1 MSVIYKE
8 RERDREW
15 DTESSRGA
23 PRFTTVRRY
32 RVNPERSFE
41 GDRYEEDK
49 QIVIREREREV
60 PPREV
65 RQYRF
70 ERDIERD
77 PPSPRQ
83 LREYRFERDVERA
96 PSQRAPSPPSP
107 PRVRE
112 WRFEREVEREPREL
126 PQRSPY
132 ELEKYS
138 KSTEY
143 FSRPDPPIII
153 RQEPQQII
161 IREAPRKPII
171 IEREQPQYEIV
182 ERNEV
187 PDNRQ
192 LVRREEPPDEDYYF
206 ERTTREVDR
215 GPRRDDD
222 LYEEREY
229 RRGPKDSPSQHGDDR
244 YSSDD
249 EYYRRETR
257 VSGGRDGSPHHKRH
271 LAEGVI
277 AGIGAAELVR
287 HHRKQQG
294 EDPGHRGRQL
304 IGSAAL
310 GAVGA
315 EVITR
320 ARSRYRETQS
330 LSRSRSSS
338 RGGRRRDRYRKNSRS
353 RSRTKTLIGLGTVAA
368 IGALAGYA
376 ARNRGNNKQVANE
389 RRSRSRRR
397 RSSVG
402 GHEERAK
409 SESKHRDPQHRNTRM
424 AQAGLAAAAAAGLLE
439 RARSKSRAPIVA
451 SGLGAAALA
460 GLYEKNKARKEEK
473 ADVNTAVSLF
483 TPTRFHV
490 VMVEDVEAV
499 TMMILRSIVGGRV
512 VLLALALQ
520 AQTIGRTG
528 RNTEAAPAPAGAGVE
543 PMRLRRDKNARG
555 QREKGD
561 VSQGDNIDPYAH
573 DHSPDH
579 YSPLGY
585 PPEEY
590 YPQTNNFPPP
600 PNAGY
605 APPADYTRQAPYNPS
620 EFPPPPG
627 MTPQPQLVP
636 EQFGHPVHHPNMTG
650 EALDPHL
657 GQYPPPREYDPYPGD
672 ERYRGRGNDPENM
685 V

>member
-41 GDRYEEDK
+41 RDRYEEDK
-49 QIVIREREREV
+49 QIVIREREREI

-83 LREYRFERDVERA
+83 VREYRFERDVERA

-112 WRFEREVEREPREL
+112 WRFERDIEREPREP

-161 IREAPRKPII
+161 IREAPRKPIVI
-171 IEREQPQYEIV
+171 QREQPQYEIV

-222 LYEEREY
+222 LYDERDY

-294 EDPGHRGRQL
+294 ENPGHRGRQL

-338 RGGRRRDRYRKNSRS
+338 RGGRRRDQHRKKSRS

-376 ARNRGNNKQVANE
+376 ARNRGNNKQVPNE

-402 GHEERAK
+402 GYEERAK

-424 AQAGLAAAAAAGLLE
+424 AQAGLAAAAAAGLVE
-439 RARSKSRAPIVA
+439 RARSKSRERKGGRSRSRSRLRTGAPIVA

-460 GLYEKNKARKEEK
+460 GLYEKNKAKKEEK
-473 ADVNTAVSLF
+473 ADV
-483 TPTRFHV
+483 
-490 VMVEDVEAV
+490 M
-499 TMMILRSIVGGRV
+499 RSRSSRSRSRSRSRI
-512 VLLALALQ
+512 
-520 AQTIGRTG
+520 
-528 RNTEAAPAPAGAGVE
+528 
-543 PMRLRRDKNARG
+543 RR
-555 QREKGD
+555 
-561 VSQGDNIDPYAH
+561 
-573 DHSPDH
+573 
-579 YSPLGY
+579 
-585 PPEEY
+585 
-590 YPQTNNFPPP
+590 
-600 PNAGY
+600 
-605 APPADYTRQAPYNPS
+605 
-620 EFPPPPG
+620 
-627 MTPQPQLVP
+627 
-636 EQFGHPVHHPNMTG
+636 
-650 EALDPHL
+650 
-657 GQYPPPREYDPYPGD
+657 
-672 ERYRGRGNDPENM
+672 
-685 V
+685 